1 MNSAWYKKV
10 GIIGIVLMILS
21 GCGGQK
27 EIEIAKDAQGL
38 PSAEEL
44 IQKSAEQFSLM
55 KSFRVSD
62 ESEIRRYD
70 DPQDKESAHKWRMT
84 GELEYVREPFAY
96 HTKTTYETKA
106 DEFDGHEIYFATSY
120 GTYRSSE
127 DEGKWLQDG
136 KGDEDDVRYAHAD
149 MQAYEQPYKELE
161 SLEQVEMS
169 VEHEGEN
176 YKLIVTGE
184 EHSQDS
190 QEGLFDPVTGKEYTL
205 VITTDKLSIFTYII
219 DSATLL
225 PIQKI
230 DSTDIMQDYSGE
242 TSYSDFHGV
251 VTYDH
256 YNKVNDKKLVK
267 ETRKIAKRFN

>member
-44 IQKSAEQFSLM
+44 IQKSAEQISLM

-62 ESEIRRYD
+62 ERETRRYD
-70 DPQDKESAHKWRMT
+70 DPQDKESAHKWRVA
-84 GELEYVREPFAY
+84 GELEYVKEPFAY
-96 HTKTTYETKA
+96 HIETTYETKA

-127 DEGKWLQDG
+127 DDGIWLQDG
-136 KGDEDDVRYAHAD
+136 NGDENDLSHAQADV
-149 MQAYEQPYKELE
+149 QAYEQPYKELE

-169 VEHEGEN
+169 IEHEGDN
-176 YKLIVTGE
+176 YKLIITGE
-184 EHSQDS
+184 QHSQNS
-190 QEGLFDPVTGKEYTL
+190 YEGHFDPATGKEYTL
-205 VITTDKLSIFTYII
+205 VVTIDKQRIITYII
-219 DSATLL
+219 DSTTLL

-230 DSTDIMQDYSGE
+230 DNTDMMQDYSGE
-242 TSYSDFHGV
+242 TSYSDLHAV
-251 VTYDH
+251 MTYDH

-267 ETRKIAKRFN
+267 ETRKIARLFN